1 MQKPT
6 TSPKLSRLMTVEEF
20 PALVHQQA
28 ELLQAFVLYYV
39 PLPQHCKGL
48 HTVQDCFCRRQVVLW
63 VLVVHLVLVVLI
75 VHWVL
80 RGTVTL
86 QQCSIVVRA
95 VLDSAMQIS
104 GVLLQC
110 SECLRNF
117 LRGRWCPLSSVHW
130 LEWFLRVVD

>member
-1 MQKPT
+1 MRIQCHCAMQKPT
-6 TSPKLSRLMTVEEF
+6 TSPKPSRQMTVEEF

-28 ELLQAFVLYYV
+28 ELLQSFVLYYV

-63 VLVVHLVLVVLI
+63 VLVVLV
-75 VHWVL
+75 VHWVR

-95 VLDSAMQIS
+95 VLDTAMQIS
-104 GVLLQC
+104 GVL
-110 SECLRNF
+110 
-117 LRGRWCPLSSVHW
+117 
-130 LEWFLRVVD
+130 

>member
-1 MQKPT
+1 
-6 TSPKLSRLMTVEEF
+6 MTVEEF

-28 ELLQAFVLYYV
+28 ELLQSFVLYNV

-63 VLVVHLVLVVLI
+63 VLVVLVVHLVLVVLI
-75 VHWVL
+75 VHWVR

-95 VLDSAMQIS
+95 VLDTAMQIS
-104 GVLLQC
+104 GVL
-110 SECLRNF
+110 
-117 LRGRWCPLSSVHW
+117 
-130 LEWFLRVVD
+130 